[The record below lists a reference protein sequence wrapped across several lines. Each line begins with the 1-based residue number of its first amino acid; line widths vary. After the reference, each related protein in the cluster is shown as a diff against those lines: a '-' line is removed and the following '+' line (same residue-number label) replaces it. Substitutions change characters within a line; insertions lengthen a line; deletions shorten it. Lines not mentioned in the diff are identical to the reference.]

1 MSGSAPIRRGG
12 VKIKAP
18 RTAVQSSTE
27 NWTKLAKA
35 ITEIQQKRAGRLSF
49 EEHYRYGYNL
59 VLHKQGNTL
68 YQGLIKLIE
77 EHLKAETNDK
87 IGPAFPSSG
96 LVASG
101 STQASRDANS
111 TSGEAAAQQ
120 GETFLNA
127 VKQVWDD
134 HLVCMSKLKDV
145 LKYMVC
151 HQVGVLQHC

>member
-1 MSGSAPIRRGG
+1 MSNSAPIRRGG

-18 RTAVQSSTE
+18 RTVVQSSTE

-35 ITEIQQKRAGRLSF
+35 ISEIQQKRAGRLSF
-49 EEHYRYGYNL
+49 EEHYRYAYNL

-77 EHLKAETNDK
+77 DHLQQETKDK
-87 IGPAFPSSG
+87 IGPAFPSSS
-96 LVASG
+96 LVGGS
-101 STQASRDANS
+101 STQAARDVNS
-111 TSGEAAAQQ
+111 TSGEASAQQ
-120 GETFLNA
+120 GETFLTA

-151 HQVGVLQHC
+151 